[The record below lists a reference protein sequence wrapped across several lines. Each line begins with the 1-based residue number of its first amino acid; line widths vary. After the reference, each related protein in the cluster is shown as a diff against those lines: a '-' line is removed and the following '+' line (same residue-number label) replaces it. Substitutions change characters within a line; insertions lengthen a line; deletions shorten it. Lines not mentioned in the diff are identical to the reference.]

1 MEIFSL
7 QKISQ
12 SCIVKVD
19 EKILQRGLGMEILI
33 DFAMRYF
40 MVILLCVLIGLV
52 TLVASIFIK
61 KRVALI
67 NTVGCL
73 GIVMAILLSLTQ
85 YTSFAELY
93 SKQLNEKSD
102 VQSVLIRVG
111 DRQSI
116 TVENKNEID
125 SILADLAGVKLKK
138 DPKVKP
144 FDMDYYLELIV
155 RNQIGEKHFSTEKV
169 YIDLDENHINSYKVL
184 GKTNHLKTIESL
196 VKGE

>member
-1 MEIFSL
+1 MEL
-7 QKISQ
+7 
-12 SCIVKVD
+12 
-19 EKILQRGLGMEILI
+19 LI
-33 DFAMRYF
+33 DFALRYF
-40 MVILLCVLIGLV
+40 MIILLCVLIGLV
-52 TLVASIFIK
+52 TLVASIFVK

-73 GIVMAILLSLTQ
+73 AIVVAILLSLTQ

-93 SKQLNEKSD
+93 SKQLNEKTD
-102 VQSVLIRVG
+102 VQSVVIHVG
-111 DRQSI
+111 DRESI

-125 SILADLAGVKLKK
+125 LILADLSDVNLKK

-144 FDMDYYLELIV
+144 FDMDYYLEMIV

-169 YIDLDENHINSYKVL
+169 YIDLDENHINSYRVL
-184 GKTNHLKTIESL
+184 GKRNHLKTIESL

>member
-1 MEIFSL
+1 
-7 QKISQ
+7 
-12 SCIVKVD
+12 
-19 EKILQRGLGMEILI
+19 MEILI

-73 GIVMAILLSLTQ
+73 AMAVAILLSLTQ

-102 VQSVLIRVG
+102 VQSVVIRMQDG
-111 DRQSI
+111 QSI
-116 TVENKNEID
+116 TVENKDEID
-125 SILADLAGVKLKK
+125 RILTDLKDVKLKK
-138 DPKVKP
+138 DPKVQP
-144 FDMDYYLELIV
+144 AYMDYYLEMVV
-155 RNQIGEKHFSTEKV
+155 RNQIASKHYSTEKV
-169 YIDLDENHINSYKVL
+169 YVDLDEDHINSYKVL
-184 GKTNHLKTIESL
+184 GKTNHLKTIERL